1 MIKIT
6 VRSVGSKEFQI
17 DEKFVGPVVRDLAQ
31 VVYDETQAGADAHTK
46 TGALFQ
52 SVFNRQTKTGRAV
65 GHDTGRAPHAAFVL
79 FGTKAHEI
87 RPKEGGTYKSYTT
100 LEGKRSRKGVAK
112 GGATRRFLRWAG
124 PGGFIFAKVVHH
136 PGYKGDH
143 YLNDAADK
151 AIARFAEIL
160 QRHWKE

>member
-79 FGTKAHEI
+79 FGTRPHEI
-87 RPKEGGTYKSYTT
+87 RPKGKKS
-100 LEGKRSRKGVAK
+100 
-112 GGATRRFLRWAG
+112 LRWAG

>member
-79 FGTKAHEI
+79 FGTRAHEI
-87 RPKEGGTYKSYTT
+87 RPKGKKS
-100 LEGKRSRKGVAK
+100 
-112 GGATRRFLRWAG
+112 LRWAG
-124 PGGFIFAKVVHH
+124 RGGFVFAKVVHH

>member
-79 FGTKAHEI
+79 FGTRAHEI
-87 RPKEGGTYKSYTT
+87 RPKGKKS
-100 LEGKRSRKGVAK
+100 
-112 GGATRRFLRWAG
+112 LRWAG
-124 PGGFIFAKVVHH
+124 PGGFVFAKVVKH